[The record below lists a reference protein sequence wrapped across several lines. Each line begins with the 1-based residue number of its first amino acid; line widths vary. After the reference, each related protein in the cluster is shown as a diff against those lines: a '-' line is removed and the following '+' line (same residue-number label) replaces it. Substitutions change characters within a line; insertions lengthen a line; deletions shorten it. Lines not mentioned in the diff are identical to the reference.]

1 MKEDSEE
8 YILVDNHENMDL
20 VIRSLACKPQIA
32 IDTEFVRISTLHP
45 IVALVQLNDGENT
58 FLVDPIMLDKSEM
71 DRFWRALVESD
82 SLFIFFAMHED
93 LDLINFYAEK
103 LPKNIVDLQWMAGFV
118 GSSVKLGLAAVI
130 KNFLDITILKD
141 QTTSIWMQRP
151 LTHDQLRYGAV
162 DVKYLIQLYE
172 LMKQKIDELSNTD
185 LFNQDLKLQIEHAIV
200 PFDPRLGYLKYHAD
214 SMTAA
219 ERAKLREIVNFRQ
232 KIAENENVCLKF
244 IVPNRLLVP
253 LCQKTIKNVISLQK
267 MGLHWKSIRDYSK
280 DLLNIL
286 NRKYTQ
292 ADFDGILDH
301 QIPVPEFRSELA
313 EKIAEVFKKF
323 SRERNIDCVV
333 TFSQK
338 RVLELIIYLGAPEA
352 DREYLE
358 YPLIL
363 CSKWRYDLI
372 KDLLQEYFPDEPVL
386 QKLNQQEPEISE

>member
-1 MKEDSEE
+1 MPLIGVCMAVKDS
-8 YILVDNHENMDL
+8 
-20 VIRSLACKPQIA
+20 
-32 IDTEFVRISTLHP
+32 T
-45 IVALVQLNDGENT
+45 AL
-58 FLVDPIMLDKSEM
+58 
-71 DRFWRALVESD
+71 
-82 SLFIFFAMHED
+82 
-93 LDLINFYAEK
+93 
-103 LPKNIVDLQWMAGFV
+103 LPH
-118 GSSVKLGLAAVI
+118 
-130 KNFLDITILKD
+130 T
-141 QTTSIWMQRP
+141 
-151 LTHDQLRYGAV
+151 
-162 DVKYLIQLYE
+162 
-172 LMKQKIDELSNTD
+172 
-185 LFNQDLKLQIEHAIV
+185 
-200 PFDPRLGYLKYHAD
+200 
-214 SMTAA
+214 
-219 ERAKLREIVNFRQ
+219 
-232 KIAENENVCLKF
+232 
-244 IVPNRLLVP
+244 
-253 LCQKTIKNVISLQK
+253 CQKTIKNVISLQK

-386 QKLNQQEPEISE
+386 QKLNQQEPEMSE